1 MTHRH
6 KVRTEGLAAL
16 LAGPCRGYVI
26 KGQGGWR
33 VCFDHNSA
41 RVVNSLPPTTRST
54 TPAMPTPLNSLSST
68 PSRAPSTVVDDT
80 PFKTNS
86 ARVRMRQKQSSERS
100 SSKAVQVGD
109 SALTSSLDG
118 PSNATR
124 AEMDTLLD
132 HELPGAVFYDYSAFA
147 DRFFPASEVIAQL
160 YEHALQTGLY
170 DAYVA
175 RWADWPSLTTE
186 SRVLEFFQN
195 LVDNQLLEHLATI
208 TADPPIYRYVPSNE
222 APLKNGDCM
231 RKTDLLLTTEA
242 PSDLVDFAALRVKRY
257 DWGAV
262 RVVGELK
269 SNPIAS
275 DEKSTLLQLANYARE
290 VFGAQ
295 PCRRAAHAFTLCGQY
310 LRAWLFDRSGAIC
323 STSVDINADPMVF
336 LRIICGYA
344 TMSAK
349 DLGFDPSIRWDRGGE
364 TVYDPTVA
372 LVSGGGRPYIY
383 ATIQSHN
390 EPAGRRDSTAQDDSA
405 EQNTGTDKLEIEPT
419 PIYTRY
425 AIVTRGSSCW
435 KARPYRESPAA
446 SEEPWIYAVKDQW
459 RAAERESECD
469 IISSMLNQD
478 NGKESDKII
487 GLPRYVSFGDHRE
500 NGETVDIAGTIRRG
514 LASAKKAPL
523 ATRSAS
529 HTASSSSKRKAGEVL
544 HSSSSKKIKFAQR
557 NAAST
562 GGPPECNNR
571 IFSRVIMMPIG
582 KSLDQFSSFTEL
594 LSALRDAIIGHKYLY
609 HTHQILHRDVS
620 INNIVISPPGHTS
633 AGVLIDLDL
642 AININRLT
650 KSGAAHR
657 TGTPD
662 FMAVGLMAG
671 EAHRARHD
679 IESFFFVLLWI
690 ATFFDA
696 SAKRRFDVSDTLFQA
711 CNIVWAGGG
720 NYKGVSMM
728 KGGYVDRGTSLFER
742 ECLAKM
748 EDEVRAALG
757 PLLEEWRSLLFP
769 AQDEDALWDN
779 MVVAVERRL
788 AALEKQVSI
797 E

>member
-1 MTHRH
+1 VGRLH
-6 KVRTEGLAAL
+6 
-16 LAGPCRGYVI
+16 P
-26 KGQGGWR
+26 
-33 VCFDHNSA
+33 
-41 RVVNSLPPTTRST
+41 
-54 TPAMPTPLNSLSST
+54 
-68 PSRAPSTVVDDT
+68 
-80 PFKTNS
+80 
-86 ARVRMRQKQSSERS
+86 KQSSQPS
-100 SSKAVQVGD
+100 SSKAAQVGGSMSSEAAQVGD
-109 SALTSSLDG
+109 SALASSLDDATK
-118 PSNATR
+118 ATR
-124 AEMDTLLD
+124 AEMDTLLN
-132 HELPGAVFYDYSAFA
+132 HELRGAVFYDLPAFA

-170 DAYVA
+170 DASAACWA
-175 RWADWPSLTTE
+175 RWPLPTTE
-186 SRVLEFFQN
+186 SRVLRFFQD

-208 TADPPIYRYVPSNE
+208 TADLPIYRYVPSNE
-222 APLKNGDCM
+222 APLQNGDCT

-242 PSDLVDFAALRVKRY
+242 PCDLVNFADLRDKRY

-262 RVVGELK
+262 RIVGELK
-269 SNPIAS
+269 SNPSAS
-275 DEKSTLLQLANYARE
+275 DDKSTLLQLANYVRE

-295 PCRRAAHAFTLCGQY
+295 PCRRAVHTFTLCGQY

-323 STSVDINADPMVF
+323 STSVDINSEPVVF

-344 TMSAK
+344 TMSAR

-383 ATIQSHN
+383 AAIQ
-390 EPAGRRDSTAQDDSA
+390 QDDPA
-405 EQNTGTDKLEIEPT
+405 AQNMGTDKLEIEPT

-478 NGKESDKII
+478 NGKESDKSI

-500 NGETVDIAGTIRRG
+500 NGETVDIVGTIRRR
-514 LASAKKAPL
+514 LVSAKKPPSAHSTTMAPP
-523 ATRSAS
+523 AKRQSVSAAPTRSAS
-529 HTASSSSKRKAGEVL
+529 HTASSSNKRKAGEVL

-557 NAAST
+557 NAALT
-562 GGPPECNNR
+562 GGPPECSNR
-571 IFSRVIMMPIG
+571 IFSRLIMTPIG
-582 KSLDQFSSFTEL
+582 KSLYQFSSFTEL
-594 LSALRDAIIGHKYLY
+594 LSALRDAIIGHKRLY
-609 HTHQILHRDVS
+609 HTHHILHRDVS

-650 KSGAAHR
+650 KSGASHR

-662 FMAVGLMAG
+662 FMAVGLLGG
-671 EAHRARHD
+671 EPHRARHD
-679 IESFFFVLLWI
+679 LESFFFVLLWV
-690 ATFFDA
+690 ATFYDA
-696 SAKRRFDVSDTLFQA
+696 SANRRFDVSDTVFEA
-711 CNIVWAGGG
+711 CNNVVGG
-720 NYKGVSMM
+720 NYRQVSMM
-728 KGGYVDRGTSLFER
+728 KRSYVASDMFER
-742 ECLAKM
+742 SCLAKM

-788 AALEKQVSI
+788 EALEETLSVEPLAAIS
-797 E
+797 EARCPSPAA